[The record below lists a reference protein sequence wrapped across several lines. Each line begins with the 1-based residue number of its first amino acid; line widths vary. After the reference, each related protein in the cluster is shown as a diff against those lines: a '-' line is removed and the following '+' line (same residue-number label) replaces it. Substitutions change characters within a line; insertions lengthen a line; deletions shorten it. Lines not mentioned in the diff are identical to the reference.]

1 MNISQ
6 ITGIYFSP
14 TGQTKQVTELFIS
27 AFPERSQTLD
37 LTSYGKRPAYCFGE
51 NEAVAVGAPVYAGRI
66 PETASRRFASL
77 HGRRTPAILLVT
89 YGNRA
94 YDDALMELS
103 DILKRQ
109 GFLPVAAAA
118 VVARHS
124 IVPEIAADRP
134 DQEDIG
140 RIKEFAVECEKL
152 LKSLPGSSSIG
163 ELDLPGAHPLAPPER
178 ARFRMKVSGACNN
191 CGTCIREC
199 PEQVISR
206 TDPRIMDEERCIG
219 CMRCVALCE
228 TGARTLASQ
237 TFRSMRQNLKKLCS
251 TPKKAEFFVL

>member
-14 TGQTKQVTELFIS
+14 TGQTKQVTEQLIS
-27 AFPERSQTLD
+27 HFPERAQTID
-37 LTSYGKRPAYCFGE
+37 LTSYGKRPAYHFGE
-51 NEAVAVGAPVYAGRI
+51 NEAVIVGAPVYAGRI
-66 PETASRRFASL
+66 PSTAAKRFSSL
-77 HGRRTPAILLVT
+77 YGKRTPAILLVT

-94 YDDALMELS
+94 YGDALTELS
-103 DILKRQ
+103 DILKAQ

-124 IVPEIAADRP
+124 LVPEIAADRP
-134 DQEDIG
+134 DKEDLEG
-140 RIKEFAVECEKL
+140 LKTFAGDCERL
-152 LKSLPGSSSIG
+152 LKGLPGSSSIG
-163 ELDLPGAHPLAPPER
+163 GLELPGEHPEGEPRHAGLK
-178 ARFRMKVSGACNN
+178 MKVSAACDN

-219 CMRCVALCE
+219 CMRCVALCG

-237 TFRSMRQNLKKLCS
+237 PYRAMKKNLKKLCAV
-251 TPKKAEFFVL
+251 PKRSEFFIL